1 MPNYGPIAAPSL
13 NSGKE
18 QLLMQ
23 QKEEASMVTAGGK
36 RTRKIRHGGK
46 TFNAPYD
53 ARGSAADNARLAELA
68 ETQSNISQMN
78 KGTEVGGGGR
88 RRRKTKYRKKSKS
101 KRRRKTKSKRRR
113 KTKSKKV
120 KKSKKSRRKY

>member
-1 MPNYGPIAAPSL
+1 MPNYGPIVAPSL

-18 QLLMQ
+18 QLLLE

-46 TFNAPYD
+46 SPQTFNAPYD
-53 ARGSAADNARLAELA
+53 PRGSAADNARLAELA
-68 ETQSNISQMN
+68 ETESNISQMN
-78 KGTEVGGGGR
+78 KGTEVAGGGR

-101 KRRRKTKSKRRR
+101 KRKRKNKSKRL
-113 KTKSKKV
+113 
-120 KKSKKSRRKY
+120 KKSKNSRRKY